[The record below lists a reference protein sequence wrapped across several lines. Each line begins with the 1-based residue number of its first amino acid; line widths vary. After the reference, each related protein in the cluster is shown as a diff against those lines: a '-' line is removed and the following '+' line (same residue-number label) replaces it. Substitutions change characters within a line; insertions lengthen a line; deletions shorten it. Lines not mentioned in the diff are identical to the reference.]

1 MVTRLALLAVLV
13 PIFTAACVHGASLVP
28 LRGRTMSDIFISYAR
43 EDRPRVE
50 RLAAAL
56 EQHGWAVWWDPDIR
70 TGEDFGRRI
79 HTALQAARCVIVV
92 WSHQS
97 IASPWVKD
105 EAQVGQERGVL
116 LPVCID
122 AVAPPLGFRQLQTV
136 DLTGWRPASPGAAFA
151 KLVADIA
158 TMLGERAGHQPEG
171 DGAPTAETRA
181 SVARSR
187 RRRLLLAGLA
197 VAAVAVGAYA
207 LVPRTPAPP
216 TERLVVV
223 APRTPEPPVTWPPPD
238 DRVAQAIGRCQ
249 ATWQARE
256 RTLAAEPGNA
266 QTLDAQA
273 DCGMVLVAHARTTGN
288 EARFR
293 DVVDPITPVLY
304 QALETAGG
312 ARAADLLAHL
322 GWADFLR
329 SRDGVGGL
337 RPESFY
343 RRASEQDPDNPY
355 ANAMWGHWILWQHG
369 ALAEAQARFHRALA
383 SGRERAYVR
392 WLQIVALLLVSDAPL
407 EFEAVRV
414 ANEMRGNGEP
424 VPTNDAER
432 RVWSMYWNLYYH
444 HLLGGTEQ
452 AAFLAILPPAEHLA
466 TFRWLFP
473 ESQMPPN
480 KLPLWV
486 LFLATFQERNGERLA
501 ARSNYAWLRS
511 ELLSQQASGRVLEQT
526 EEGLRR
532 LSGSQ
537 E

>member
-1 MVTRLALLAVLV
+1 
-13 PIFTAACVHGASLVP
+13 
-28 LRGRTMSDIFISYAR
+28 MSDIFISYAR

-56 EQHGWAVWWDPDIR
+56 AQRGWVVWWDPDIR
-70 TGEDFGRRI
+70 IGEDFGRVI
-79 HTALQAARCVIVV
+79 HTALQAARCVLVV

-97 IASPWVKD
+97 IVSPWVKD
-105 EAQVGQERGVL
+105 EAQVGLERGVL
-116 LPVCID
+116 LPVRID
-122 AVAPPLGFRQLQTV
+122 AVAPLLGFRQLQTV
-136 DLTGWRPASPGAAFA
+136 DLTGWRPASPGAAFE
-151 KLVADIA
+151 KLVTDIT
-158 TMLGERAGHQPEG
+158 TMLGERTGYQQAD
-171 DGAPTAETRA
+171 DGASTGQTTAPI
-181 SVARSR
+181 ARSR
-187 RRRLLLAGLA
+187 RRRLLLAGCA
-197 VAAVAVGAYA
+197 VVAMAVGAYG
-207 LVPRTPAPP
+207 LVPRTPELPP
-216 TERLVVV
+216 QHSVVLS
-223 APRTPEPPVTWPPPD
+223 PRTPDPPVTWPPPD
-238 DRVAQAIGRCQ
+238 DRVAQAVGRCQ
-249 ATWQARE
+249 ATWQARA
-256 RTLAAEPGNA
+256 RTLAAEPGDVP
-266 QTLDAQA
+266 TLDAQA

-343 RRASEQDPDNPY
+343 RRSIEQDPANPY
-355 ANAMWGHWILWQHG
+355 ANAMWSHWILWQHG
-369 ALAEAQARFHRALA
+369 ALAEAQARFQRALA
-383 SGRERAYVR
+383 SGLEREYVR
-392 WLQIVALLLVSDAPL
+392 SLQIVALMLFSDAPL

-424 VPTNDAER
+424 VPTNDIER
-432 RVWSMYWNLYYH
+432 RIWSKYWNLYYR
-444 HLLGGTEQ
+444 HLLGGRRQ
-452 AAFLAILPPAEHLA
+452 DAFLAILPPAEHLA

-473 ESQMPPN
+473 ESQMPPD
-480 KLPLWV
+480 KLHLWV

-511 ELLSQQASGRVLEQT
+511 ALLSEPASGRVLEQT

-532 LSGSQ
+532 LSRSQ

>member
-1 MVTRLALLAVLV
+1 
-13 PIFTAACVHGASLVP
+13 
-28 LRGRTMSDIFISYAR
+28 MSDIFISYAR

-56 EQHGWAVWWDPDIR
+56 EQRGWAVWWDPDIR

-136 DLTGWRPASPGAAFA
+136 NLTGWRPGSPGAAFA

-158 TMLGERAGHQPEG
+158 TMLGDHAGYQPEEAR
-171 DGAPTAETRA
+171 APT
-181 SVARSR
+181 VATWVSMAWLR
-187 RRRLLLAGLA
+187 RRKLLLAGPA
-197 VAAVAVGAYA
+197 VVAVAVVAYG

-216 TERLVVV
+216 TEPPVVV

-238 DRVAQAIGRCQ
+238 DRVPQAIGQCQ
-249 ATWQARE
+249 ATWQARA
-256 RTLAAEPGNA
+256 RTLAAEPGN
-266 QTLDAQA
+266 TKVLDAQA

-304 QALETAGG
+304 QALETARG

-329 SRDGVGGL
+329 SKDGVGGL

-343 RRASEQDPDNPY
+343 RRALEQDPNNPY
-355 ANAMWGHWILWQHG
+355 ANAMWGHRILWQRG
-369 ALAEAQARFHRALA
+369 ALAEAQARFQRALA
-383 SGRERAYVR
+383 SGREREYVR
-392 WLQIVALLLVSDAPL
+392 WLQLVALMLFSDAPL
-407 EFEAVRV
+407 EFETVRV

-424 VPTNDAER
+424 VPTNDAEQL
-432 RVWSMYWNLYYH
+432 VWSKYWNLYYH
-444 HLLGGTEQ
+444 NLLGGTQQ

-473 ESQMPPN
+473 ESQMPAN
-480 KLPLWV
+480 KLHLWV
-486 LFLATFQERNGERLA
+486 LFLATFQERNGERPA
-501 ARSNYAWLRS
+501 ARANYAWLRAALRS
-511 ELLSQQASGRVLEQT
+511 EHASGRVLDQT

>member
-1 MVTRLALLAVLV
+1 
-13 PIFTAACVHGASLVP
+13 
-28 LRGRTMSDIFISYAR
+28 MSDIFISYAR

-50 RLAAAL
+50 HLAEAL
-56 EQHGWAVWWDPDIR
+56 EQRGWSVWWDPDIR
-70 TGEDFGRRI
+70 TGEDFGRMI
-79 HTALQAARCVIVV
+79 HTVLHAARCVIVV

-105 EAQVGQERGVL
+105 EAQVGRERGVL

-136 DLTGWRPASPGAAFA
+136 DLTGWRPASPGSAFE
-151 KLVADIA
+151 KLVTDIR
-158 TMLGERAGHQPEG
+158 TMLGERAGHQQEG
-171 DGAPTAETRA
+171 DGEPTEAPRA
-181 SVARSR
+181 SRARLR
-187 RRRLLLAGLA
+187 RRRLLLAGFA
-197 VAAVAVGAYA
+197 VVAMAVGAYT
-207 LVPRTPAPP
+207 LGPRTSEPP
-216 TERLVVV
+216 PKRPVVV

-238 DRVAQAIGRCQ
+238 DRVAQAVGRCQ

-256 RTLAAEPGNA
+256 RALAAEPGNV

-273 DCGMVLVAHARTTGN
+273 DCGMVLVAHARTAGN

-293 DVVDPITPVLY
+293 DVVDPLTPVLS

-343 RRASEQDPDNPY
+343 RRAIEQDPDNPY

-369 ALAEAQARFHRALA
+369 SLAEAQARFQRALA
-383 SGRERAYVR
+383 SGREREYVR
-392 WLQIVALLLVSDAPL
+392 RLQLVALLLFGDAPL

-414 ANEMRGNGEP
+414 ANEMRGSGEP

-432 RVWSMYWNLYYH
+432 SVWSKYWNLYYRQ
-444 HLLGGTEQ
+444 LLGGTQKE
-452 AAFLAILPPAEHLA
+452 AFLAILPPAEHLA

-473 ESQMPPN
+473 ESQMPPD
-480 KLPLWV
+480 KLHLWV
-486 LFLATFQERNGERLA
+486 LFLATFQELNGERLA
-501 ARSNYAWLRS
+501 ARFNYEWLRS
-511 ELLSQQASGRVLEQT
+511 VLLRQQASGRVLDQT

-537 E
+537 Q